1 MYNPA
6 AFTQTLEAAS
16 MVEQNLLDALRGPDA
31 AHRITDE
38 QISNVVKIC
47 IVCPQI

>member
-31 AHRITDE
+31 AHRIADE
-38 QISNVVKIC
+38 QIRAIITSPSFK
-47 IVCPQI
+47 P

>member
-31 AHRITDE
+31 AQSMAFR
-38 QISNVVKIC
+38 Q
-47 IVCPQI
+47 